1 DDEIPL
7 PLTLK
12 REKRG
17 AGKENKTCSEGDTG
31 RKPEASHLFFP
42 PGSKLQECFGTENGY
57 DGETDHGENEPHL
70 RCAEFV
76 KPGQQMKPESVDG
89 EVVSPCKGDG
99 QHPHTEKKKTDP
111 APASHHSDQKKK
123 KGDRPE
129 VVGSGCAR
137 LVSPI

>member
-1 DDEIPL
+1 PSGHLSPFRFQLRFNDLARSLLDQTVLRGELVLLGELRDDEIPL

-31 RKPEASHLFFP
+31 RKPETSHLFFP

-76 KPGQQMKPESVDG
+76 
-89 EVVSPCKGDG
+89 
-99 QHPHTEKKKTDP
+99 
-111 APASHHSDQKKK
+111 
-123 KGDRPE
+123 
-129 VVGSGCAR
+129 
-137 LVSPI
+137 